1 MLRAVY
7 GNIDDSATKSRFP
20 EHQRFICEGVRVW
33 ITHIGGH
40 PARYAPGITKR
51 FKESPVD
58 LFICGHSHILKA
70 GYDKKN
76 QLLHL
81 NPGAAGNH
89 GWHTVRTMMRFE
101 VSQGKVE
108 NLEVIEFGR

>member
-1 MLRAVY
+1 
-7 GNIDDSATKSRFP
+7 
-20 EHQRFICEGVRVW
+20 
-33 ITHIGGH
+33 
-40 PARYAPGITKR
+40 
-51 FKESPVD
+51 